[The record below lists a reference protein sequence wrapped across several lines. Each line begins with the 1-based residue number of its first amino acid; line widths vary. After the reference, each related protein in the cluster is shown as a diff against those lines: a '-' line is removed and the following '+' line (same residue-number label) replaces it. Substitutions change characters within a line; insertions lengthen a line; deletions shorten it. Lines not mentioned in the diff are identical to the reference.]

1 MKEWK
6 IVHRE
11 ELIGTYYVE
20 AENEEGA
27 LNEFDRRN
35 ARGEIDYSDLEMV
48 DSSNTAVDPDA
59 PPVTEG
65 VCRDFYYKLWR
76 ALEIAM
82 KDESLSCHCN
92 SIVVQLGK
100 SIDSAEQYYD
110 KSFDGWL
117 DYFLA
122 MNEKKGG
129 GK

>member
-11 ELIGTYYVE
+11 ELVGVYYVE
-20 AENEEGA
+20 AENEEAA
-27 LNEFDRRN
+27 LKEFDRQN
-35 ARGEIDYSDLEMV
+35 ARNEIDYSDLEMV
-48 DSSNTAVDPDA
+48 DSSNTAVDPNA

-65 VCRDFYYKLWR
+65 VCHDFYYKLWK

-82 KDESLSCHCN
+82 NNERLGCHCN

-100 SIDSAEQYYD
+100 SVESAEQYYD
-110 KSFDGWL
+110 KSFDAWL
-117 DYFLA
+117 DYFIE

-129 GK
+129 E